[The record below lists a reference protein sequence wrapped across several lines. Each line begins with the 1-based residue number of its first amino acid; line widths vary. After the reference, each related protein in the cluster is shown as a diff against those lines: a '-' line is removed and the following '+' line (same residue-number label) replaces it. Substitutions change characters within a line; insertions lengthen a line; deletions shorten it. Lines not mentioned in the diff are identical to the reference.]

1 MIFGQKKQRETLF
14 MSQLAAFTPEDA
26 ELLISLPYRVGI
38 NVSHTEDEEGEVDDE
53 REMEALEACIKQIA
67 RLHEASP
74 LVSEV
79 AREILRRKDHWMRW
93 SQGAFNVAPDCEKA
107 LRVLKPVVSAQ
118 EFKSYKKMLIE
129 VASSVAQA
137 YGEFGEVREK
147 KGFFGRVM
155 EKVVGSF
162 ANDDK
167 NHPMNV
173 SAAEDTAIGLIQAAL
188 KKVE

>member
-1 MIFGQKKQRETLF
+1 
-14 MSQLAAFTPEDA
+14 MSQLAAFTPEDV
-26 ELLISLPYRVGI
+26 ELLVSLPYRVGI

-53 REMEALEACIKQIA
+53 REMEALNECFKQIA
-67 RLHEASP
+67 KLHQASP

-79 AREILRRKDHWMRW
+79 AREILRRKDQWVRW

-107 LRVLKPVVSAQ
+107 LRVLKPVVNGQ

-129 VASSVAQA
+129 VATSVAQA

-155 EKVVGSF
+155 EKVVSSF